1 MRMIGWLL
9 LLGLALV
16 LGGGMLALRSL
27 TAMPGASHAGPG
39 PEFGPAERQAAQRL
53 EATVRALCAIGPR
66 TYARPGSLEAA
77 ADLLTAGLARLGL
90 AVARH
95 TFTVQ
100 GREYAN
106 LVAEVPG
113 GERPG
118 EIVLV
123 GAHYDTVRHSPGA
136 DDNASACAA
145 LLEMAREL
153 TAAPHPR
160 TLRLVFFVNEEPP
173 FFMTPEQG
181 SLRYAYDC
189 RRAGD
194 DIRAMLCLESLGYY
208 RDAPGT
214 QSYPFPLSRF
224 YPDRGDF
231 VAFVGNVASRGL
243 ARRMTELFRA
253 ACPFP
258 SEGAALPGIFPG
270 VSWSDHRS
278 FWRAGYPAVMATD
291 TVPYRNPHYHQPT
304 DLPETLD
311 FLRLARVTWGLAA
324 VVRELARER

>member
-1 MRMIGWLL
+1 MAGWVLL
-9 LLGLALV
+9 AGMALAV
-16 LGGGMLALRSL
+16 GGGMLALRSL
-27 TAMPGASHAGPG
+27 TAMPGASHPGPG
-39 PEFGPAERQAAQRL
+39 PAFTPEERAAATRM
-53 EATVRALCAIGPR
+53 EAQVRALCGLGPR
-66 TYARPGSLEAA
+66 TYARPGSLEQAA
-77 ADLLTAGLARLGL
+77 ALLTAGLESLGL
-90 AVARH
+90 AVERH
-95 TFTVQ
+95 TFTVLD
-100 GREYAN
+100 REYAN

-113 GERPG
+113 TGRPG

-136 DDNASACAA
+136 DDNASGCAA
-145 LLEMAREL
+145 LLEMARQL

-181 SLRYAYDC
+181 SMRYARDC
-189 RRAGD
+189 RRRGD

-208 RDAPGT
+208 KDEPGS
-214 QSYPFPLSRF
+214 QRYPFPLSRF

-231 VAFVGNVASRGL
+231 VAFVGNVASRDL
-243 ARRMTELFRA
+243 TRHMAELFRA

-258 SEGAALPGIFPG
+258 SQGAALPGIFPG

-311 FLRLARVTWGLAA
+311 YLRLARVARGLAA
-324 VVRELARER
+324 VVRGLARER